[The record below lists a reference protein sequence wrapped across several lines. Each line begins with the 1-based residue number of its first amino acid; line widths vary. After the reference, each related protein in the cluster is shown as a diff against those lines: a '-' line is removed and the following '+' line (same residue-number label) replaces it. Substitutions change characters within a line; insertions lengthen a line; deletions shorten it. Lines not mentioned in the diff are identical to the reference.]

1 MTRLRAAVHRT
12 ILVVDVAGFGDHRR
26 NNVDQVSVRAGLY
39 RALQAAFRAAGISWA
54 DCEREDRGDGAL
66 ILAPAE
72 MTKGPFVEDLPGA
85 LVEAL
90 RAHNSGHRPEER
102 IRLRLALHAG
112 EINYD
117 EHGVTSVAIN
127 LAFRL
132 LECPT
137 LKAELAESPGVLA
150 MITSSWFFDE
160 VVRHS
165 RVCDPASYRSV
176 PVIVKETE
184 TTAWVHLPDSA
195 HERGIPARGP
205 EQRDTGLL
213 GRDQEIARLR
223 RAADTARAGRFTLAL
238 LSGEPGIGKSALAG
252 AIAHRLT
259 GDGWTVAWGNCPER
273 EGSPAGQPWT
283 EILAGLADEFP
294 PRHHAEELAPLL
306 NDHVTLPAAGDVPA
320 ARFRLRRAV
329 GQYLSAVTRSSPL
342 LVVLDDLHHADG
354 EVLALL
360 AHLADGL
367 RDEPVL
373 LLGTYRPTE
382 VGEQLAET
390 LATLARHGPEHVTL
404 TGLDAGSVAGLIDEL
419 CTRTL
424 ADDTVEAIVLRT
436 EGNPFFVREI
446 ARLLETDGEHAA
458 IGEVPPSVRHI
469 VRRRVARLAAPV
481 QTVLQH
487 AAVIGR
493 DFTLDVLSAVS
504 GVARDALIECLD
516 TALRAGLLDEPNT
529 ASGSLRFAHALVRDT
544 LYHDISRLRRT
555 GLHARVGAAM
565 ERLRPGDAVALAH
578 HFDAAQAPDAAAKA
592 AGYLRLAAE
601 QAERRY
607 AHREAAGL
615 WQQAVLSYAHAPGGT
630 VAGRLELVVGAVRTM
645 STGGE
650 RASARALRDDALA
663 DAVGIGDP
671 VLTARVIVAYD
682 AHVLFPKHPG
692 GELPDKLVELIDQT
706 LYKLPAHCQELRCRL
721 LASLA
726 IEAEQAEN
734 PRGESASREAVTLA
748 RELGDPA
755 LLANALNARFRR
767 TYWTSDLGERER
779 IAAELLALGQDNGLI
794 AVEATARQALV
805 RCACGRGYF
814 AAADEHA
821 AELARLATTY
831 DLPAAA
837 ATAAWYRGVHHTVN
851 GRYAE
856 AELAYRHA
864 SELTGPAGLADVE
877 QAFFPM
883 TALSLAL
890 WTGKLADQVEAC
902 RAARTR
908 SPAHWTDAYALTLAA
923 AGRLDEA
930 LEVASARHPIPR
942 DIRFKTLMA
951 LRGLTGLALNDF
963 DRIIE
968 AYNGLR
974 PLEDEVAG
982 GDTGGYA
989 VLLPVAQLLGDLAVR
1004 LDQQRTAG
1012 GHYRKARE
1020 MAERADVPQW
1030 MTAAREALGRTIA
1043 QFKPHRAW

>member
-1 MTRLRAAVHRT
+1 MTRIQAAVHRT

-26 NNVDQVSVRAGLY
+26 NNVDQVAVRDGLY
-39 RALQAAFRAAGISWA
+39 RALERAFRTAGISWA
-54 DCEREDRGDGAL
+54 DCEHEDRGDGAL

-90 RAHNSGHRPEER
+90 RAHNSGHRLEEQV
-102 IRLRLALHAG
+102 RLRLALHAG

-117 EHGVTSVAIN
+117 EHGVTSAAIN

-165 RVCDPASYRSV
+165 RRCDLARYRSV
-176 PVIVKETE
+176 SVAVKETE
-184 TTAWVHLPDSA
+184 TTAWVHLPDHA
-195 HERGIPARGP
+195 QERKIPARRP
-205 EQRDTGLL
+205 EPPDPRLL
-213 GRDQEIARLR
+213 GRDQEIARLC
-223 RAADTARAGRFTLAL
+223 RAADTAKAGRFTLAL

-252 AIAHRLT
+252 AIAHRLAD
-259 GDGWTVAWGNCPER
+259 DGWTVAWGNCPER

-283 EILAGLADEFP
+283 EVLAGLADEYP
-294 PRHHAEELAPLL
+294 PRHHAAELAPLL
-306 NDHVTLPAAGDVPA
+306 TDHVTLPAAGDVPA

-342 LVVLDDLHHADG
+342 LVVLDDLHNADG

-367 RDEPVL
+367 LAEPVL
-373 LLGTYRPTE
+373 LLGTYRPTQ
-382 VGEQLAET
+382 VDEQLAET

-404 TGLDAGSVAGLIDEL
+404 AGLDAGSVAGLIDEL
-419 CTRTL
+419 CTRPL
-424 ADDTVEAIVLRT
+424 ADHTVAAIVRRT

-469 VRRRVARLAAPV
+469 VRRRVARLSAPA
-481 QTVLQH
+481 QTVLHH

-493 DFTLDVLSAVS
+493 EFTLDVLSSVS
-504 GVARDALIECLD
+504 GVAEDALIECLD
-516 TALRAGLLDEPNT
+516 SALRAGLLDEANT
-529 ASGSLRFAHALVRDT
+529 ASRSLRFAHALVRDT
-544 LYHDISRLRRT
+544 LYHDISRLRRS

-592 AGYLRLAAE
+592 ARYLRLAAE
-601 QAERRY
+601 QAERHY

-630 VAGRLELVVGAVRTM
+630 VAGRLELVIGAVRTL
-645 STGGE
+645 STAGE
-650 RASARALRDDALA
+650 RASAHALRDDALA

-671 VLTARVIVAYD
+671 VLTARVIVAYETR
-682 AHVLFPKHPG
+682 VLFPKHSA
-692 GELPDKLVELIDQT
+692 GELSDKLVELIDRT
-706 LYKLPAHCQELRCRL
+706 LYQLPAHCQELRCQL

-734 PRGESASREAVTLA
+734 PRGETASLEAVALA
-748 RELGDPA
+748 RQLGDPA

-767 TYWTSDLGERER
+767 SYWTSGLGERER
-779 IAAELLALGQDNGLI
+779 IAAELLTLGQDHGLI
-794 AVEATARQALV
+794 AVEAAARQALV
-805 RCACGRGYF
+805 RCACGRGSF

-837 ATAAWYRGVHHTVN
+837 ATAAWYRAVHHTVN
-851 GRYAE
+851 GRFAE
-856 AELAYRHA
+856 AELAYRNA
-864 SELTGPAGLADVE
+864 AELTGHAGLADVE

-890 WTGKLADQVEAC
+890 WTGKLADQVGAC
-902 RAARTR
+902 QLACAR
-908 SPAHWTDAYALTLAA
+908 SPAHWTDAYALTLTA

-951 LRGLTGLALNDF
+951 LRGLLGLALNDYE
-963 DRIIE
+963 RIIE

-989 VLLPVAQLLGDLAVR
+989 VLLPIAQLLGDLAVR
-1004 LDQQRTAG
+1004 LGQHRTAG

-1020 MAERADVPQW
+1020 MAERANVPQW
-1030 MTAAREALGRTIA
+1030 MTAAREALGRTVT